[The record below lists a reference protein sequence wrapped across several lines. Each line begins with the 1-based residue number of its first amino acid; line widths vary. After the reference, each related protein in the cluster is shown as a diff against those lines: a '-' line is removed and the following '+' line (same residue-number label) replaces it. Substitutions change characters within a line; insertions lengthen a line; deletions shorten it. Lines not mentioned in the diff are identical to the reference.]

1 MKRLACIFSVFLLWS
16 CSDPVAGGPGSE
28 TTNGIAYVGDGA
40 AASYAS
46 VAVRS
51 VDYTSSVDSA
61 TNALVNAD
69 FYADADGR
77 FSFEAPEGKYRLT
90 IVHGGSAYT
99 GLYKTKGDTS
109 IGSINLE
116 PTASLGGF
124 AEVPKKCEFVWV
136 GVRGMD
142 VLVRSDSVGRFQL
155 SQLPS
160 NDSLQVYFL
169 RGDNNKVYDDVS
181 VKLGPNETEV
191 IDLQPDTLKNK
202 IKFVAVAD
210 GKVVPFAS
218 LAIRKVDWRPD
229 SLHVNNVVAE
239 ADAFADKNGMFAI
252 DSLKSGNYRVTVTQS
267 GLAYS
272 KVLSA
277 KQIAKLDTVKLQETA
292 NYMSRVTLHAGDDFA
307 WVGVYGLDVLTKTN
321 AEGVFSL
328 PMLPSKDTLDVYFIS
343 KKDSLYAENRIFL
356 SGGTADFDYPSF
368 VLQNFEKDTA
378 SWYFDADTNGFGS
391 KIVSKAFE
399 NDKDRKSKVFHGK
412 YSMPVTNNFGAWV
425 VTGKDLRLPSNL
437 AKKDSAGW
445 NLSSLD
451 SISFYAKGSGQI
463 RVSLE
468 NWDKKSE
475 DAGLSLKAASEWKD
489 LNAQKWTRY
498 VVKFDDLCYTAQDVS
513 YCYVAWNFLKDDV
526 RQLNFFVRNG
536 TEFYLDDIALY
547 GVYF

>member
-1 MKRLACIFSVFLLWS
+1 
-16 CSDPVAGGPGSE
+16 
-28 TTNGIAYVGDGA
+28 
-40 AASYAS
+40 
-46 VAVRS
+46 
-51 VDYTSSVDSA
+51 
-61 TNALVNAD
+61 VNAD

-124 AEVPKKCEFVWV
+124 ADVPEKCEFVWV

-142 VLVRSDSVGRFQL
+142 VLVRSDSLGRFQL

-169 RGDNNKVYDDVS
+169 RGDNNKVYDDLS
-181 VKLGPNETEV
+181 VKLEQNEAEV

-218 LAIRKVDWRPD
+218 LAIRKADWRPD
-229 SLHVNNVVAE
+229 SLRVNNTVVEAE
-239 ADAFADKNGMFAI
+239 AFADKNGMFAI

-277 KQIAKLDTVKLQETA
+277 KQIAKLDTVELQETA
-292 NYMSRVTLHAGDDFA
+292 NYMSRVTLHAGDDYA

-328 PMLPSKDTLDVYFIS
+328 PMLPSKDTLDVYFVS
-343 KKDSLYAENRIFL
+343 KKDSLYAENRVFL

-378 SWYFDADTNGFGS
+378 SWYFNVDAIGS

-399 NDKDRKSKVFHGK
+399 TDKERKSKVFHGK
-412 YSMPVTNNFGAWV
+412 YSLVATNNYDAWV
-425 VTGKDLRLPSNL
+425 LAGMMLRGK
-437 AKKDSAGW
+437 GW

-451 SISFYAKGSGQI
+451 SITFYAKGSGQI
-463 RVSLE
+463 RIALE

-498 VVKFDDLCYTAQDVS
+498 VVKFDDLCYNAQDVS
-513 YCYVAWNFLKDDV
+513 YCYIAWNFLKDDV
-526 RQLNFFVRNG
+526 RQLTFFVRNG

-547 GVYF
+547 GALF

>member
-1 MKRLACIFSVFLLWS
+1 MKRLACIFSAFLLWN
-16 CSDPVAGGPGSE
+16 CSEHVAGGPGSE

-40 AASYAS
+40 VASYAS

-51 VDYTSSVDSA
+51 VDYKPSVDSA

-77 FSFEAPEGKYRLT
+77 FSFEAPEGEYRLT

-116 PTASLGGF
+116 PTASLGGL
-124 AEVPKKCEFVWV
+124 ANVPKKCDFVWV

-142 VLVRSDSVGRFQL
+142 VLVRSDSAGRFQL

-169 RGDNNKVYDDVS
+169 RGDNNKVYDDLS
-181 VKLGPNETEV
+181 VKLEPNESEIV
-191 IDLQPDTLKNK
+191 NLQPDTLKNK
-202 IKFVAVAD
+202 IKFFAVAD
-210 GKVVPFAS
+210 GEVVPFAA
-218 LAIRKVDWRPD
+218 LAIRKSDARPD
-229 SLHVNNVVAE
+229 SLRVNNTVVE
-239 ADAFADKNGMFAI
+239 ADAYADKNGMFAI
-252 DSLKSGNYRVTVTQS
+252 DSLKSGNYRLTVTQS

-277 KQIAKLDTVKLQETA
+277 KEIAKLDTVKLTETA
-292 NYMSRVTLHAGDDFA
+292 NYMSRVTLYAGDSYA
-307 WVGVYGLDVLTKTN
+307 WVGVYGLDVMTKTN

-328 PMLPSKDTLDVYFIS
+328 PMLPSKDTLDIYVVS
-343 KKDSLYAENRIFL
+343 EKDSLYAKKRVVL
-356 SGGTADFDYPSF
+356 SGGSADFDYPSV
-368 VLQNFEKDTA
+368 VLQDFEKDTA
-378 SWYFDADTNGFGS
+378 NWYFNVDAIGS
-391 KIVSKAFE
+391 KVLSKAFE
-399 NDKDRKSKVFHGK
+399 TDKDRKSKVFHGK
-412 YSMPVTNNFGAWV
+412 YSLIANNNYDAWV
-425 VTGKDLRLPSNL
+425 VTGSMLR
-437 AKKDSAGW
+437 GEGF

-468 NWDKKSE
+468 KWDSLAE
-475 DAGLSLKAASEWKD
+475 AVGTSLKAASEWMN
-489 LNAQKWTRY
+489 LSTSKWTHF
-498 VVKFDDLCYTAQDVS
+498 VVKIEDLCYNSNDDKS
-513 YCYVAWNFLKDDV
+513 CYTTWNSLKDAV

-536 TEFYLDDIALY
+536 TEFYLDDITLY
-547 GVYF
+547 GAYF

>member
-1 MKRLACIFSVFLLWS
+1 MKRLACIFSAFLLWN
-16 CSDPVAGGPGSE
+16 CSEHVAGGPGSE

-40 AASYAS
+40 VASYAS

-51 VDYTSSVDSA
+51 VDYKPSVDSA

-77 FSFEAPEGKYRLT
+77 FSFEAPEGEYRLT

-116 PTASLGGF
+116 PTASLGGL
-124 AEVPKKCEFVWV
+124 ANVPKKCDFVWV

-142 VLVRSDSVGRFQL
+142 VLVRSDSAGRFQL

-169 RGDNNKVYDDVS
+169 RGDNNKVYDDLS
-181 VKLGPNETEV
+181 VKLEPNESEIV
-191 IDLQPDTLKNK
+191 NLQPDTLKNK
-202 IKFVAVAD
+202 IKFFAVAD
-210 GKVVPFAS
+210 GEVVPFAA
-218 LAIRKVDWRPD
+218 LAIRKADARPD
-229 SLHVNNVVAE
+229 SLRVNNTVVE
-239 ADAFADKNGMFAI
+239 ADAYADKNGMFAI
-252 DSLKSGNYRVTVTQS
+252 DSLKSGNYRLTVTQS

-277 KQIAKLDTVKLQETA
+277 KEIAKLDTVKLTETA
-292 NYMSRVTLHAGDDFA
+292 NYMSRVTLYAGDSYA
-307 WVGVYGLDVLTKTN
+307 WVGVYGLDVMTKTN

-328 PMLPSKDTLDVYFIS
+328 PMLPSKDSLDIYVVS
-343 KKDSLYAENRIFL
+343 KKDSLYAKKRVVL
-356 SGGTADFDYPSF
+356 SGGSADFDYPSV
-368 VLQNFEKDTA
+368 VLQDFEKDTA
-378 SWYFDADTNGFGS
+378 NWYFNVDAIGS
-391 KIVSKAFE
+391 KVLSKAFE
-399 NDKDRKSKVFHGK
+399 TDKDRKSKVFHGK
-412 YSMPVTNNFGAWV
+412 YSLIANNNYDAWV
-425 VTGKDLRLPSNL
+425 VTGSMLR
-437 AKKDSAGW
+437 GEGF

-468 NWDKKSE
+468 KWDSLAE
-475 DAGLSLKAASEWKD
+475 AVGTSLKAASEWMN
-489 LNAQKWTRY
+489 LNTSKWTHF
-498 VVKFDDLCYTAQDVS
+498 VVKIEDLCYNSNDDKS
-513 YCYVAWNFLKDDV
+513 CYTTWNSLKDAV

-536 TEFYLDDIALY
+536 TEFYLDDITLY
-547 GVYF
+547 GAYF